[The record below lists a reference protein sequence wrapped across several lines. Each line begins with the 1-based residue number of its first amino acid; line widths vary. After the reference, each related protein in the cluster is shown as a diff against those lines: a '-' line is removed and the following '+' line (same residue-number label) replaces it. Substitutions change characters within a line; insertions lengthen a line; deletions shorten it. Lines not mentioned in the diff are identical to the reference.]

1 VITHFTPGD
10 NFALRMF
17 YRAEGEQASEIQR
30 EWDNQGML
38 KESFG
43 KRFITDF
50 FFTGENL
57 TVSNLGAMP
66 LKPS

>member
-1 VITHFTPGD
+1 
-10 NFALRMF
+10 MF